1 MNNPKIWSLSVRWF
15 WSDNWL
21 NVVVKVAYRTAI
33 LDLQSHVIAQRSLFA
48 CAFGYS
54 DW

>member
-1 MNNPKIWSLSVRWF
+1 MNNPKILSLSVRWF
-15 WSDNWL
+15 WSNDWL

-33 LDLQSHVIAQRSLFA
+33 LDLLSHVIAQWSLFT
-48 CAFGYS
+48 CDFGYS

>member
-1 MNNPKIWSLSVRWF
+1 MNNPKIWSLSVRWL
-15 WSDNWL
+15 WSNDWL
-21 NVVVKVAYRTAI
+21 NVVVEVAYRTAI

-48 CAFGYS
+48 CDFRFS